1 MPQLNSLSKV
11 LLGIYFSLIAMVI
24 AFDYIGADLYLNWE
38 VTSTLKKEPFD
49 YLTFN
54 KGPFNF
60 ALSSYIYFINESFQG
75 GNIEPPLIIS
85 WALNLL
91 IWIFFC
97 GLLAFSTHLKRLGFI
112 VFSGLSLL
120 FINYIDL
127 DSIGFFGAQLGDK
140 WITLIWV
147 LICLGPTYYFHAFNP
162 KPSFLKKW
170 MIIVLITVSFLA
182 LCVNEN
188 PQFLEGFMAGSHLG
202 VASLTFI
209 FICFIAEEILFALL
223 YILTQTRGSAN
234 NLKHLISFGVLYLGL
249 LGLHWATQVG
259 LLHFNFDVINPL
271 YLLICS
277 AVIGIVTIPYKQII
291 LNKILQQAFDVTW
304 LFFLLGCIALSY
316 LNLGLTHGNDP
327 SYDGMSY
334 LILYAHLGFGFM
346 FILYLIFNFI
356 DPLVRGMQVYKIVY
370 IDRNFPYVSSKLG
383 GLIVLLAFF
392 LIANKG
398 PYQKLVA
405 AEYNYTGK
413 FHQAVGN
420 LPLAVAYYEQGNV
433 FAWDNHYSNYRLA
446 KHYNQKYNFDESSYR
461 FYRATKKNET
471 PFAYLNA
478 AQAYIKN
485 DEPARS
491 LSLLNEGLADFP
503 KSAEIRNNLAI
514 QYFNTGNVKSA
525 RKIINEAGTTDRW
538 NQAIEVNKSFMN
550 LYEWDQTIYDAAS
563 LPLKTN
569 MLGERLKA
577 GQSFDPQLEPLLF
590 NPLNLH
596 SLSLLI
602 NANLM
607 GDHTTLHLIS
617 DTLLQTIKSGDWN
630 RAILES
636 QALGLYRTGYINQ
649 AFKKLDVLMTFSN
662 SMEKGIVLEMMGKMA
677 LHNSAP
683 KLAIEL
689 FTKSK
694 RYGNLNSDH
703 NLMIAALESQNW
715 SLAKS
720 SLDILIKKD
729 SGKYALGALIDPI
742 IIGQNNESITYFYY
756 RPEAFEWDNTS
767 LLSSFSPLDLQT
779 IWKKYRQQLISADR
793 KDEIERILKDLLPS
807 LPDAHKKILINGLS
821 PHSKELNIAQ
831 NAFDELGIINRV
843 NEANANLDSMYNILV
858 EAIEINPYSIPLL
871 KAYCFTSIKI
881 GLPEYADSGYMRLME
896 LLSTQEMN
904 TFAVHYYDAQQQRKS
919 QSGAWQRY

>member
-1 MPQLNSLSKV
+1 MPQFNSLSKV
-11 LLGIYFSLIAMVI
+11 LLGIYCSLIVMLI
-24 AFDYIGADLYLNWE
+24 AFNYIGADLYLNWE

-54 KGPFNF
+54 KGPFDF
-60 ALSSYIYFINESFQG
+60 DISSYIYFINEAFQG
-75 GNIEPPLIIS
+75 GNIEAPPVIS

-97 GLLAFSTHLKRLGFI
+97 GLLAFSTYLKRFGFI
-112 VFSGLSLL
+112 VFAGLSLL

-127 DSIGFFGAQLGDK
+127 DSIGVFGSQLGDK
-140 WITLIWV
+140 WMTLLWV

-170 MIIVLITVSFLA
+170 LIIVLITVSFLA

-188 PQFLEGFMAGSHLG
+188 PQFLLGFMAGSHLG
-202 VASLTFI
+202 IATLTFI

-234 NLKHLISFGVLYLGL
+234 NLKHLITFGSLYLGG
-249 LGLHWATQVG
+249 LGLYWATQVR

-291 LNKILQQAFDVTW
+291 LNKILQREFDVTW

-327 SYDGMSY
+327 TYDGMSY

-405 AEYNYTGK
+405 AEYNYMGN
-413 FHQAVGN
+413 FHQAAGN
-420 LPLAVAYYEQGNV
+420 LPLAIAYYEQGNV

-446 KHYNQKYNFDESSYR
+446 KYYAQKNDFEEYVYR

-478 AQAYIKN
+478 AQAYSKN

-503 KSAEIRNNLAI
+503 NSSEIRNNLAI
-514 QYFNTGNVKSA
+514 QYFNNGNIKSA
-525 RKIINEAGTTDRW
+525 RKIIKEAGTTDKW
-538 NQAIEVNKSFMN
+538 NQAIDVNKSFMN
-550 LYEWDQTIYDAAS
+550 LYEWDQASYDAAS

-569 MLGERLKA
+569 MLGGRLKT

-590 NPLNLH
+590 TPINLH

-607 GDHTTLHLIS
+607 GDHTALHLTS
-617 DTLLQTIKSGDWN
+617 DALLRTIKSGDWN

-636 QALGLYRTGYINQ
+636 QALGLYHTGYINL
-649 AFKKLDVLMTFSN
+649 AFRKLDILMTLSN
-662 SMEKGIVLEMMGKMA
+662 NVEKGVVLEIMGKMA
-677 LHNSAP
+677 LQNSAP

-720 SLDILIKKD
+720 SLDILMKKD
-729 SGKYALGALIDPI
+729 SGQYALASLIDPI
-742 IIGQNNESITYFYY
+742 IIGQNDESIAFFYY
-756 RPEAFEWDNTS
+756 RPEAFEWANTS
-767 LLSSFSPLDLQT
+767 LLSSFNPPDLKT
-779 IWKKYRQQLISADR
+779 IWKKYTQQLISTGR
-793 KDEIERILKDLLPS
+793 QDEIEGILKGLLPL
-807 LPDAHKKILINGLS
+807 LPDATKKILKNELL
-821 PHSKELNIAQ
+821 PHNKALNITE
-831 NAFDELGIINRV
+831 NAFDELTIIKTIKDP
-843 NEANANLDSMYNILV
+843 NADLDSTYNLLV

-871 KAYCFTSIKI
+871 KAYCFTSVQM
-881 GLPEYADSGYMRLME
+881 GLPEYADSGYMRLLE

-904 TFAVHYYDAQQQRKS
+904 TFAVRYYDAQQQRKL
-919 QSGAWQRY
+919 QAGAWQ

>member
-1 MPQLNSLSKV
+1 MPQFNSLSKV
-11 LLGIYFSLIAMVI
+11 LLGIYCSLIVMLI
-24 AFDYIGADLYLNWE
+24 AFNYIGADLYLNWE

-54 KGPFNF
+54 KGPFDF
-60 ALSSYIYFINESFQG
+60 DISSYIYFINEAFQG
-75 GNIEPPLIIS
+75 GNIEAPPVIS

-97 GLLAFSTHLKRLGFI
+97 GLLAFSTYLKRFGFI
-112 VFSGLSLL
+112 VFAGLSLL

-127 DSIGFFGAQLGDK
+127 DSIGVFGSQLGDK
-140 WITLIWV
+140 WMTLLWV

-170 MIIVLITVSFLA
+170 LIIVLITVSFLA

-188 PQFLEGFMAGSHLG
+188 PQFLLGFMAGSHLG
-202 VASLTFI
+202 IATLTFI

-234 NLKHLISFGVLYLGL
+234 NLKHLITFGSLYLGG
-249 LGLHWATQVG
+249 LGLYWATQVR

-277 AVIGIVTIPYKQII
+277 AIIGIVTIPYKQII
-291 LNKILQQAFDVTW
+291 LNKILQREFDVTW

-327 SYDGMSY
+327 TYDGMSY

-398 PYQKLVA
+398 PYQKLVG
-405 AEYNYTGK
+405 AEYNYMGN
-413 FHQAVGN
+413 FHQAAGD
-420 LPLAVAYYEQGNV
+420 LPLAEAYFEQGNV

-446 KHYNQKYNFDESSYR
+446 KHSTHKNNFDESLYR
-461 FYRATKKNET
+461 FYRATKKNAT
-471 PFAYLNA
+471 PFAYINA
-478 AQAYIKN
+478 AQAYSKN
-485 DEPARS
+485 DEPSRS

-503 KSAEIRNNLAI
+503 KSAEIRNNLAV
-514 QYFNTGNVKSA
+514 QYFNNGNLKSA
-525 RKIINEAGTTDRW
+525 RKIINEAGTTDQW
-538 NQAIEVNKSFMN
+538 NQAIDVNKSFMN
-550 LYEWDQTIYDAAS
+550 LYEWDQATFDNAS

-569 MLGERLKA
+569 MLGGQLKS
-577 GQSFDPQLEPLLF
+577 GQSFDPQLAPLLF
-590 NPLNLH
+590 TPVNLH

-607 GDHTTLHLIS
+607 GDHTALHLIS

-630 RAILES
+630 RAVLES

-649 AFKKLDVLMTFSN
+649 AFRKLDVLITLSN
-662 SMEKGIVLEMMGKMA
+662 SLEKGIVLEMMGKMA
-677 LHNSAP
+677 LQNSAP

-720 SLDILIKKD
+720 SLNSLMDKN
-729 SGKYALGALIDPI
+729 SEEFSLGALIDPI
-742 IIGQNNESITYFYY
+742 IEGRNDESVAYFYY
-756 RPEAFEWDNTS
+756 RPEAFEWANTT
-767 LLSSFSPLDLQT
+767 LLSSFNPHDLQT
-779 IWKKYRQQLISADR
+779 IWKKYRQQLISGGR
-793 KDEIERILKDLLPS
+793 QDEIKEILEDLLPLLS
-807 LPDAHKKILINGLS
+807 DTTKKILKNELL
-821 PHSKELNIAQ
+821 PQTKELNLTE
-831 NAFDELGIINRV
+831 NAFYELGIINRV
-843 NEANANLDSMYNILV
+843 NEANTDLDSKYNLLV
-858 EAIEINPYSIPLL
+858 EAIEINPYSVPLL
-871 KAYCFTSIKI
+871 KAYCFTSIKM
-881 GLPEYADSGYMRLME
+881 GLPEYADSSYMRLME

-919 QSGAWQRY
+919 QAGAWQRY